1 MFEDKYV
8 HLLILAT
15 NKFNTCITQG
25 INGAFLRYHTLRQKY
40 IQFHENCLKY
50 IKLKALPCCGTTD
63 LTVGVLVFAMV
74 LGATLVML
82 TKPATQYTL

>member
-1 MFEDKYV
+1 V

-15 NKFNTCITQG
+15 KKFKICITQG
-25 INGAFLRYHTLRQKY
+25 INGAFPRYHTLRQKY
-40 IQFHENCLKY
+40 TQFHEKCWKY
-50 IKLKALPCCGTTD
+50 VKLKALPCCGTTG
-63 LTVGVLVFAMV
+63 LMVGVLVFAMV